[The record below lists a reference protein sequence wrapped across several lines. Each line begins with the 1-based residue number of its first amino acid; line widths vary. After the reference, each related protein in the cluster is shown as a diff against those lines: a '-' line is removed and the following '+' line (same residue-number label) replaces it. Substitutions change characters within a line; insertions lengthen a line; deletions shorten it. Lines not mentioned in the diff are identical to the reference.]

1 MFRRVLFQSSK
12 LLMRNFSNGK
22 KPPPGFE
29 KFFKKRDESSAPKV
43 DFPNLSNN
51 LNPKDTQPET
61 KKSDLQSSEENK
73 APYIQKPQDPISDQ
87 KPETPK
93 QAKPAEEKPKE
104 EKKEEPRK
112 EEKKRKKSENKQENP
127 NPFNYAPLYIAILGY
142 SLFSL
147 GFRD

>member
-1 MFRRVLFQSSK
+1 M
-12 LLMRNFSNGK
+12 
-22 KPPPGFE
+22 
-29 KFFKKRDESSAPKV
+29 
-43 DFPNLSNN
+43 
-51 LNPKDTQPET
+51 
-61 KKSDLQSSEENK
+61 QSSEENK

-127 NPFNYAPLYIAILGY
+127 NPFNYTPLYIAILGY